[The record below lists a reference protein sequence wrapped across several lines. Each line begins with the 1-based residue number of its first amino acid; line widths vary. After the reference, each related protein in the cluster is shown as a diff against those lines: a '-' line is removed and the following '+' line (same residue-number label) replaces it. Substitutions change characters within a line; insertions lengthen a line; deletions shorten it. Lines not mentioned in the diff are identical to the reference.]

1 MTINCVFFAKN
12 NENWANMIILIE
24 YYGFLTEMMDG
35 TENAEFETKI
45 TESQWQNMVND
56 GFGGKKNAEFGPW

>member
-1 MTINCVFFAKN
+1 
-12 NENWANMIILIE
+12 
-24 YYGFLTEMMDG
+24 MMDG

-56 GFGGKKNAEFGPW
+56 GFGGKKNAEFGQSQFW